1 MEGRRE
7 TASRREVTVF
17 YNLYLEMTDYHFCH
31 MLHVRRKSLGPLHVY
46 KGKRLFKGVNAGR
59 WGSLRATREGCLPH
73 SSKCPKVELLSDMSL
88 ILSGS

>member
-73 SSKCPKVELLSDMSL
+73 SSKCPNVELLSDMSL